1 MTVAPVEAPPIL
13 NRIQRPAI
21 ILGAVGLVA
30 AVIGYA
36 VNPAQFFHSYL
47 FAYMFWFGIT
57 VCALPILMID
67 HVAGGRWGA
76 VIQRFLEASTRLLP
90 LMALLFIPIVL
101 GIGSIYEWS
110 HADVVANDAL
120 LQHKAPYLNIP
131 FFVLRA
137 VLYFVIFIGMS
148 VFLNRWSRERDL
160 TGDYN
165 FTRRLRRFSGIAIP
179 IFTITL
185 SFALIDWLMSLEP
198 HWFSTIYPLMVGIGM
213 LVTAFAFAILMLVLF
228 SRYQPVSDVASPKT
242 FSDLGSLLFG
252 FIMIWA
258 YFSYSQFML
267 MWYANL
273 PEEAPWYL
281 TRMNGGW
288 QWIAIGI
295 ILFMFVLPF
304 FMLMSSDI
312 KRSGKWMIFITL
324 VVLGIRLVDMF
335 WLVMPAF
342 QHGRPALTVSWLDL
356 VMPIALGGIWVG
368 AYLWQLG
375 RRPLVALHEPD
386 MPQPALE
393 AEHGH

>member
-13 NRIQRPAI
+13 SRIQRPAI

-30 AVIGYA
+30 GVIGYA
-36 VNPAQFFHSYL
+36 LNPAQFFHSYL

-67 HVAGGRWGA
+67 HLAGGRWGA

-165 FTRRLRRFSGIAIP
+165 FTRRLRRLGGYGLP

-185 SFALIDWLMSLEP
+185 SFVLIDWLMSLEP
-198 HWFSTIYPLMVGIGM
+198 HWFSTMYPLMVGMGM
-213 LVTAFAFAILMLVLF
+213 MVTAFAFVILMLILF
-228 SRYQPVSDVASPKT
+228 SRYQPVSDVASPKI
-242 FSDLGSLLFG
+242 FSDLGSLLFS

-281 TRMNGGW
+281 TRMSGGW
-288 QWIAIGI
+288 QWIAIAI

-304 FMLMSSDI
+304 FMLISGDI
-312 KRSGKWMIFITL
+312 KRSGRWMIFITL

-342 QHGRPALTVSWLDL
+342 QHGHAALTVSWLDI